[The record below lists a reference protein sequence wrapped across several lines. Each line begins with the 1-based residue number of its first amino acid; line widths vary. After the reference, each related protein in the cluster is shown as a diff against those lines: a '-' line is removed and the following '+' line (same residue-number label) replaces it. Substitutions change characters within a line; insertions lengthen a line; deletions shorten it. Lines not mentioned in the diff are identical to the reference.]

1 MHAGW
6 LYRIRFIKRHLL
18 MLLMAFGWLLIQSQV
33 AIASH
38 HCDLQVDEP
47 RAAAQ
52 HISHMMMS
60 DTTPRMDMMKSP
72 LCEKHCVPDAAQKDS
87 GHPPLV
93 ALPVSLA
100 LADVTPVCSPVFDEG
115 GGINSARRRPAGND
129 PFLPVQG
136 VDNC

>member
-115 GGINSARRRPAGND
+115 RSLTPPAAG
-129 PFLPVQG
+129 PPVTIRF
-136 VDNC
+136 CRFRE